1 MRNIHKRAI
10 PRKFREWKEENNH
23 HLKDLPFKAIPS
35 EEGGV
40 KDDLRK
46 ALCEE
51 QGYLCCY
58 CQNQISDDADGMRV
72 EHWACQRKNV
82 DKRFEYGNLLAACC
96 GSEGQGR
103 KNHHCD
109 VLKASSD
116 LKYNPADFDVESVIK
131 YKANGEIYSID
142 KDFNEQL
149 GSVNSPGILNLN
161 LRRLRMQR
169 QARIDAVI
177 GEMPKKGSW
186 PREKILRKIS
196 EYETPGEN
204 GKLKSFSG
212 VAIYYLKK
220 KLR

>member
-1 MRNIHKRAI
+1 M
-10 PRKFREWKEENNH
+10 PFR
-23 HLKDLPFKAIPS
+23 AIPS

-40 KDDLRK
+40 KDDLRV

-58 CQNQISDDADGMRV
+58 CQSQINDDADSMRV

-116 LKYNPADFDVESVIK
+116 LKYNPANFNVESVIK
-131 YKANGEIYSID
+131 YKADGEIYSTD
-142 KDFNEQL
+142 TEFNEQI
-149 GSVNSPGILNLN
+149 GSVKAPGILNLN

-177 GEMPKKGSW
+177 REMPKSRIW
-186 PREKILRKIS
+186 PREKVLRKIS
-196 EYETPGEN
+196 EYETPGDS
-204 GKLKSFSG
+204 GKLKPFAG

-220 KLR
+220 KLRQSK